1 VGGESTS
8 GKRLMARQAKID
20 RKTKETDIRIKLNI
34 DGSGQSKVD
43 TGIPFMDHMLTL
55 MAAHGFLDL
64 EITAKGDT
72 EVDDHH
78 TVEDL
83 GICLGQAIKKALGE
97 KKGIRRYGEAIIP
110 MDDALARVVM
120 DISNRPC
127 LAYRVPL
134 KKTTTGTFDV
144 GLVKEF
150 FRALITHAGVTMH
163 VDLIAGD
170 EPHHVAEAIFKA
182 FARALDGACSP
193 ETRSCGDVPSTKGLL

>member
-1 VGGESTS
+1 
-8 GKRLMARQAKID
+8 MARQAKID
-20 RKTKETDIRIKLNI
+20 RKTKETDIRIKLDI
-34 DGSGQSKVD
+34 DGKGQSKVD

-64 EITAKGDT
+64 EIIAKGDT

-83 GICLGQAIKKALGE
+83 GICLGQAIQMALGE

-110 MDDALARVVM
+110 MDDALARVIM
-120 DISNRPC
+120 DISNRPH

-134 KKTTTGTFDV
+134 DRTITGTFDV
-144 GLVKEF
+144 GLVNEF
-150 FRALITHAGVTMH
+150 FRALITHAGITMH
-163 VDLIAGD
+163 VDLLAGD

-182 FARALDGACSP
+182 FARALDMACCP
-193 ETRSCGDVPSTKGLL
+193 EKRLGGNVPSTKGVL

>member
-1 VGGESTS
+1 MT
-8 GKRLMARQAKID
+8 RQAKID
-20 RKTKETDIRIKLNI
+20 RKTKETDIKIKLDIN
-34 DGSGQSKVD
+34 GKGQSKVN
-43 TGIPFMDHMLTL
+43 TGVPFMDHMLTL

-64 EITAKGDT
+64 EVNASGDT

-83 GICLGQAIKKALGE
+83 GICLGQAIQKALGE

-120 DISNRPC
+120 DISNRPY

-134 KKTTTGTFDV
+134 DRTMTGTFDV
-144 GLVKEF
+144 GLVNEF
-150 FRALITHAGVTMH
+150 FRALITHAGITMH
-163 VDLIAGD
+163 VDLLAGD

-182 FARALDGACSP
+182 FARALDMACGS
-193 ETRSCGDVPSTKGLL
+193 EKRLGGDVPSTKGVL